1 MVLGAPHLAEAPMV
15 NHRQHDRV
23 EWREVVAA
31 RSDDGATGEQ
41 QRQPLSRHHVSKRI
55 EMIVLKHR
63 PSGSGSAGYRP
74 PPADPPEAADLP
86 EKKCPA
92 DTEVTGRARHS
103 KQIESTFSAARS
115 QHEPLAGSRFSK
127 CQEGRRERP
136 LRRAQVGPSYLHK

>member
-86 EKKCPA
+86 EKKMPRRHRGDGQGKALKANRVYLQRCTLA
-92 DTEVTGRARHS
+92 TRAARRFAVF
-103 KQIESTFSAARS
+103 QMPGGPEGTAAAARS
-115 QHEPLAGSRFSK
+115 SGSLI
-127 CQEGRRERP
+127 P
-136 LRRAQVGPSYLHK
+136 A